1 MKINIEILKSSDA
14 STNPHT
20 YICKIG
26 LSNKLDHSNA
36 LHLENALLFMIQGGM
51 KKLMLD
57 LTDLKY
63 IDSTGIG
70 KLIKITKT
78 LRKTK
83 GDVCITK
90 CTSHIVEIFKLVR
103 LEKFI
108 KIFNSNEE
116 GLNFLTFI

>member
-1 MKINIEILKSSDA
+1 MKIDIEILKSSDA
-14 STNPHT
+14 VAKPHT
-20 YICKIG
+20 FICKIG

-36 LHLENALLFMIQGGM
+36 PHLENALLFMIQGGM
-51 KKLMLD
+51 RKLMLD

-70 KLIKITKT
+70 RLIKIIKT

-90 CTSHIVEIFKLVR
+90 CNSHIVEIFKLVR

-108 KIFNSNEE
+108 KIFSSNEE